1 MSHGRTP
8 ENANWIN
15 KSINEWMK
23 GKKGGTKGEAGYVTI
38 DKIYGPKQTETYS
51 KTITKSNKP
60 RIQFN

>member
-1 MSHGRTP
+1 
-8 ENANWIN
+8 
-15 KSINEWMK
+15 MK